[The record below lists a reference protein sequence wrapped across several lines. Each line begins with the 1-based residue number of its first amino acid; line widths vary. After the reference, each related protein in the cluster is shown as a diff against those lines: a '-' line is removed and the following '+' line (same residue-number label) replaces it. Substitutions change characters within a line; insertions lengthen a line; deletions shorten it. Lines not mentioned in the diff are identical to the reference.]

1 MGHAFR
7 KISYFF
13 QAASLFSTGKKK
25 IISKHKMQNSEQ
37 NVREKKPQ
45 NMSEGAKKEKYI

>member
-1 MGHAFR
+1 MGRMGHAFR

-25 IISKHKMQNSEQ
+25 KKNSKHKMQNSEQ
-37 NVREKKPQ
+37 NVREKKNP
-45 NMSEGAKKEKYI
+45 KYV